1 MYIVEATPGR
11 DVNNPGALDKKT
23 IVYLDSEVW
32 FEPYIDTYD
41 QRGQLWRT
49 HICWLAYR
57 DRPVPDAFIA
67 IYPFKREFVVGAAR
81 STRKEVSLRSG
92 LSTNAGTSIKA
103 GSAKIF
109 SRSGRWKQH
118 RKQDDRGSWQA
129 ESSNTGRSGASRCA
143 RALEWRRWISGD

>member
-49 HICWLAYR
+49 HLLA
-57 DRPVPDAFIA
+57 
-67 IYPFKREFVVGAAR
+67 
-81 STRKEVSLRSG
+81 G
-92 LSTNAGTSIKA
+92 LS
-103 GSAKIF
+103 
-109 SRSGRWKQH
+109 
-118 RKQDDRGSWQA
+118 
-129 ESSNTGRSGASRCA
+129 
-143 RALEWRRWISGD
+143 